1 MAEIA
6 KERDKLFRHYETRFQ
21 EHGYSYKTLGWG
33 SVETQRL
40 RFQVLADIA
49 DLSGRSVCDVGCGF
63 GDLNSYLTSRFGDTK
78 YHGVDLSQ
86 VLLDEAAMRHP
97 EATFERRD
105 VLANPLQPES
115 FDYVMASGLLNFK
128 QESHFDYLRKMVEV
142 LYAACSRGLAVNF
155 LSSYV
160 DYELEKDFHFAPE
173 EAFTMARKLTRWVTL
188 RHNYPLYE
196 FTLYLYRNPVP
207 SKP

>member
-1 MAEIA
+1 MTNM
-6 KERDKLFRHYETRFQ
+6 DKLYRHYETRFE

-33 SVETQRL
+33 SVETQQL

-49 DLSGRSVCDVGCGF
+49 DLTGCSVCDVGCGF
-63 GDLNSYLTSRFGDTK
+63 GDLYAYLAGRFGTVT
-78 YHGVDLSQ
+78 YHGIDLSQ
-86 VLLDEAAMRHP
+86 VLLDEGAKRHP
-97 EATFERRD
+97 TATFERRD
-105 VLANPLQPES
+105 LLTAPFPAGR

-128 QESHFDYLRKMVEV
+128 QENHLDYLTKMVAT
-142 LYAACSRGLAVNF
+142 LFNACSQGLAINF

-173 EAFTMARKLTRWVTL
+173 AAFTMARKLTRWVTL

-196 FTLYLYRNPVP
+196 FTLYLYRDSVP
-207 SKP
+207 GKK